1 MRDEAEHPATR
12 TLDYQRPR
20 YKALDFPARMTL
32 MIVGSIRILAAATLL
47 LWFAAGLVLVGFVLI
62 GLLLQLA

>member
-20 YKALDFPARMTL
+20 YKALAFPARMLL
-32 MIVGSIRILAAATLL
+32 MLVGSIRILAAATLL
-47 LWFAAGLVLVGFVLI
+47 LWFAAGAALI
-62 GLLLQLA
+62 GLILISLLFQLA